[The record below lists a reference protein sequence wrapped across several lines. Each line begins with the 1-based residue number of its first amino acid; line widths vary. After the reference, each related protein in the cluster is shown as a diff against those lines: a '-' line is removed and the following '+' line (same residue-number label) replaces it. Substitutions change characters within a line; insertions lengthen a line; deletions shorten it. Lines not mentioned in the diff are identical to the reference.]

1 MHQQLASMQASLQ
14 LEREQKHGLEVELQA
29 QLHQMVALQ
38 SQIDDA
44 QQVVASKAFVVSS
57 SSRQAAPA
65 VPDAAPVATNT
76 SSWKPSVGCSHVDQ
90 LELAANTGGSKPA
103 AAQLSQA
110 EAHLTQELEST
121 NERATLARTAALAV
135 VRRLT
140 DARWR
145 DQLCL
150 AFRAWQVPVLRSGR
164 TAALEDASALEQAL
178 EQATQ
183 RGARSTEAYI
193 NGPVQRRALQ
203 QSLRATF
210 CVWQLTVHAQVRCRK
225 SCPTP

>member
-1 MHQQLASMQASLQ
+1 MQASLQ
-14 LEREQKHGLEVELQA
+14 LEREQKHGLEAELQA
-29 QLHQMVALQ
+29 RLHQVAELQ

-44 QQVVASKAFVVSS
+44 QQVVASKSFVVSS
-57 SSRQAAPA
+57 SSRQAAPS
-65 VPDAAPVATNT
+65 VPDTAPVATST
-76 SSWKPSVGCSHVDQ
+76 SPWKPSAGCSHVEQ
-90 LELAANTGGSKPA
+90 HQIAANMGSSEPA
-103 AAQLSQA
+103 AAQLSSQA
-110 EAHLTQELEST
+110 EARLTQELEST
-121 NERATLARTAALAV
+121 DERATLARTAALAV
-135 VRRLT
+135 LRRLT
-140 DARWR
+140 DARRR

-164 TAALEDASALEQAL
+164 TDALEDALALEQAL

-203 QSLRATF
+203 QSLRAAF
-210 CVWQLTVHAQVRCRK
+210 CVWQLTVHAQARCRT